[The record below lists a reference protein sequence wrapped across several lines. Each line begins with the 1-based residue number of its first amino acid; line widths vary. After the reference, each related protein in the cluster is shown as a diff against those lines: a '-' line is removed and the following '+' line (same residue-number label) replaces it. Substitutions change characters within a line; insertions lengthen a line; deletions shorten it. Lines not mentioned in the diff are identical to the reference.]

1 MLNKYIFE
9 KVGELFL
16 FVVFFATITLG
27 SFLALI
33 FFMLRETSIMDNIAV
48 FGTILFLPVLVIS
61 AYLLES
67 MRTNAK
73 RMIAYANGNYL
84 YSGIMRECI
93 EQSKTAE
100 DALSCFM
107 EKHREQQ
114 DKEKREKERE
124 KEKMD
129 MQKLEE
135 KRREFEKMK
144 NELR

>member
-9 KVGELFL
+9 REWEFFL
-16 FVVFFATITLG
+16 IIVVFATITLG

-33 FFMLRETSIMDNIAV
+33 FFMLRETSTTDVIAAI
-48 FGTILFLPVLVIS
+48 FSIILLPVLVIS

-84 YSGIMRECI
+84 YSSIMRECI

-144 NELR
+144 NELS